1 MVVRLC
7 FLLAALLMFWA
18 GVASAA
24 RDYVVFGTL
33 HIAKED
39 ADVFQCAISLEH
51 SSFFERRKFVLVTKP
66 DSALAD
72 FCRDHANELVQVSIR
87 VTHDEAKDGHA
98 SQ

>member
-1 MVVRLC
+1 MTRFC

-18 GVASAA
+18 GVAYAD

-39 ADVFQCAISLEH
+39 ADVFQCAVSLSY

-72 FCRDHANELVQVSIR
+72 FCRAHANEQVQVSIR
-87 VTHDEAKDGHA
+87 LSHDEAKDGTR
-98 SQ
+98 